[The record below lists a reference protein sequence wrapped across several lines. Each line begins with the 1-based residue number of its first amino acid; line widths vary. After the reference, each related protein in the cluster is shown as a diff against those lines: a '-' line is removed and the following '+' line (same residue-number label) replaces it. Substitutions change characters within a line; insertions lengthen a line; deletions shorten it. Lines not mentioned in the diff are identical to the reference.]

1 MKKLAVS
8 LLTLLLIQLLLCL
21 PGCRTE
27 KTFQNDD
34 DEIILGFISESMTV
48 ERWQRDRD
56 IFVAK
61 AEELGAQVIVKN
73 AYEDSERQIE
83 LGKEMID
90 QGVDVLAIVAYDKDS
105 LKDFVQY
112 AHNNNVKVIAYDRL
126 INNAN
131 ADLYISFDSYRVG
144 ELMGEAAVAAVPEGN
159 YVILNGAEQ
168 DNNSFLLND
177 GYMDVIQPYVDSG
190 QVHIVGEMWVEDWR
204 DELAYNYINEI
215 IDSGTP
221 IDAIIAGDD
230 RLAEGAINA
239 LSENRLAGEVFV
251 SGQDAELA
259 ACQRIVQGIQSMTV
273 YKPISML
280 AEGAAEL
287 AVQMA
292 GGGSVGESGI
302 ISDGTYDI
310 ACIVYEPVMVTK
322 DNINEM
328 IIGDFYTIEQ
338 VYANVPE
345 SEWP

>member
-1 MKKLAVS
+1 M
-8 LLTLLLIQLLLCL
+8 
-21 PGCRTE
+21 
-27 KTFQNDD
+27 
-34 DEIILGFISESMTV
+34 IS
-48 ERWQRDRD
+48 
-56 IFVAK
+56 
-61 AEELGAQVIVKN
+61 G
-73 AYEDSERQIE
+73 
-83 LGKEMID
+83 
-90 QGVDVLAIVAYDKDS
+90 
-105 LKDFVQY
+105 
-112 AHNNNVKVIAYDRL
+112 
-126 INNAN
+126 
-131 ADLYISFDSYRVG
+131 
-144 ELMGEAAVAAVPEGN
+144 
-159 YVILNGAEQ
+159 LN
-168 DNNSFLLND
+168 
-177 GYMDVIQPYVDSG
+177 
-190 QVHIVGEMWVEDWR
+190 
-204 DELAYNYINEI
+204 
-215 IDSGTP
+215 SGTP

-230 RLAEGAINA
+230 RLAEGAVNA